1 MRRVNML
8 QILKVTLL
16 IFLISGCGYRPVSH
30 YARSVTDQS
39 VYISTQTFKQDPEN
53 SVLIRDALSE
63 ALQIRMGVRP
73 VKEDSAKT
81 SLKLELDKLTFLP
94 LQFDRNGY
102 VVFYRTII
110 SMNVIASKEKEPFKV
125 MGHFDFPVEPNAII
139 TDSLRFEAI
148 EKASLKA
155 IDSLISQLAVRGL
168 LGAK

>member
-1 MRRVNML
+1 ML
-8 QILKVTLL
+8 GIVKVAFL

-30 YARSVTDQS
+30 YARNVTGQS

-53 SVLIRDALSE
+53 SVLIKDALSE
-63 ALQIRMGVRP
+63 ALQIRMGIRP
-73 VKEDSAKT
+73 VREDNAKT
-81 SLKLELDKLTFLP
+81 SLRLELDKLTFLP

-102 VVFYRTII
+102 VVFYRTNI
-110 SMNVIASKEKEPFKV
+110 SMNVLSSKEKEPFEV
-125 MGHFDFPVEPNAII
+125 IGHFDFPVEPNAII

-148 EKASLKA
+148 QKASLKA